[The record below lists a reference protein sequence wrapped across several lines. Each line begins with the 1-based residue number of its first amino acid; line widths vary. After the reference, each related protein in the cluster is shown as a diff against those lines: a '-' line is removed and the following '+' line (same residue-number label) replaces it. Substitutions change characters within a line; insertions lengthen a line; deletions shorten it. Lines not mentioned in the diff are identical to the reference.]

1 MDKKL
6 IPYSVYL
13 PADYVKKLKV
23 LAKER
28 KASELIRNAVMMII
42 DAHDAYTAG
51 YNQGIEDAIQVVIYD
66 CPEAQMVAVQGQRL
80 GRPLKRA
87 NWRTQGMSKQDIFD
101 PSFAEDASAYRVKVM
116 VKNNLLL
123 SAIEAGRLQIGG
135 CIF

>member
-51 YNQGIEDAIQVVIYD
+51 YNQAIQDAKSVIFD
-66 CPEAQMVAVQGQRL
+66 CPEGQMVAVRGKDIGAHL
-80 GRPLKRA
+80 CELIGDLK
-87 NWRTQGMSKQDIFD
+87 Q
-101 PSFAEDASAYRVKVM
+101 
-116 VKNNLLL
+116 
-123 SAIEAGRLQIGG
+123 
-135 CIF
+135 

>member
-51 YNQGIEDAIQVVIYD
+51 YNQGIEDAIQVVYD
-66 CPEAQMVAVQGQRL
+66 CPEAQMVAVPRQRL
-80 GRPLKRA
+80 GCA
-87 NWRTQGMSKQDIFD
+87 FEG
-101 PSFAEDASAYRVKVM
+101 AVEVVSAVKLF
-116 VKNNLLL
+116 N
-123 SAIEAGRLQIGG
+123 
-135 CIF
+135 F

>member
-42 DAHDAYTAG
+42 DAHGAYTAG
-51 YNQGIEDAIQVVIYD
+51 YNQGLD
-66 CPEAQMVAVQGQRL
+66 
-80 GRPLKRA
+80 
-87 NWRTQGMSKQDIFD
+87 
-101 PSFAEDASAYRVKVM
+101 DASQGHLR
-116 VKNNLLL
+116 L
-123 SAIEAGRLQIGG
+123 SRGSDGG
-135 CIF
+135 SQRQRPWCLFE

>member
-13 PADYVKKLKV
+13 PAEYVKTLKV

-51 YNQGIEDAIQVVIYD
+51 YNQGLDDASQAIYD
-66 CPEAQMVAVQGQRL
+66 CPEAQMVAVKGKDL
-80 GRPLKRA
+80 GAYLNEQIRGLK
-87 NWRTQGMSKQDIFD
+87 Q
-101 PSFAEDASAYRVKVM
+101 
-116 VKNNLLL
+116 
-123 SAIEAGRLQIGG
+123 
-135 CIF
+135 

>member
-1 MDKKL
+1 MEKKL

-51 YNQGIEDAIQVVIYD
+51 YNQGLDDAAQVIFD
-66 CPEAQMVAVQGQRL
+66 CPEAQMVAVKGKDL
-80 GRPLKRA
+80 GAHLKELIEEL
-87 NWRTQGMSKQDIFD
+87 KQ
-101 PSFAEDASAYRVKVM
+101 
-116 VKNNLLL
+116 
-123 SAIEAGRLQIGG
+123 
-135 CIF
+135 